1 MKYLAGLA
9 LVAVL
14 ALLVYQKPTAT
25 YVTRLGFAC
34 TTPDMWEQ
42 YNKAINTSNSST
54 IRNIRLAQRC
64 VDLAKGE
71 VKVISR
77 APGFLLIE
85 ANAGRKLYIPK
96 AYVIE

>member
-1 MKYLAGLA
+1 MKFLAGALLIVILA
-9 LVAVL
+9 A
-14 ALLVYQKPTAT
+14 LVYQKPVST
-25 YVTRLGFAC
+25 YVKHNGFAC

-42 YNKAINTSNSST
+42 YNKAISLNDSKT

-71 VKVISR
+71 VKVLSQ

-85 ANAGRKLYIPK
+85 GNASRKLYIPK